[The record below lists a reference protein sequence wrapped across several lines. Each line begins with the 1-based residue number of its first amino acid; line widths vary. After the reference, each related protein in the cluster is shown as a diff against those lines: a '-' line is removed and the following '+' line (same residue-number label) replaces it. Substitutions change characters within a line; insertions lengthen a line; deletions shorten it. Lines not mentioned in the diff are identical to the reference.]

1 MAVHF
6 IKKSLKVPTS
16 TDVETEEI
24 VKAMLKK
31 IEQEGDSA
39 ALEYSKKL
47 DNWDGNVLVSEEE
60 IEKISATVPQTVKD
74 DIAFAH
80 ENVTRFAEKQLESM
94 LDFDVQLQDGLYT
107 GQTIR
112 PVQSAGC
119 YVPGGRYAHI
129 ASAIMTIATAKV
141 AGVKNITACSPP
153 KPGQGVNPHI
163 LYAMNY
169 CGANNILAMGGVQ
182 AIAAMTYGL
191 FGLKPA
197 DILAGPGN
205 RFVAEAKR
213 LLFGKVGIDVFAGPT
228 EIAIIADDTA
238 DSDIVAIDLVGQAEH
253 GLDSPAW
260 LITDSKKLADEVV
273 QKVPEYIAKL
283 PEDARLAA
291 NHSWENY
298 GEVQLCETRD
308 EMVTVSDDYAAEHLQ
323 VHARDLDWWL
333 KNLNNYGSLFLGEE
347 TTVAFGDKCSGT
359 NHVLPTKEVARYTGG
374 LSVAKFVK
382 VLTWQRMDKE
392 ALPSIAA
399 CCARISRL
407 EGMEAHARTAD
418 ARLSKYFP
426 DRVFQ
431 LQV

>member
-16 TDVETEEI
+16 TDMETEEI

-60 IEKISATVPQTVKD
+60 IEKISATVPQIVKD

-94 LDFDVQLQDGLYT
+94 LEFDVQLQDGLYT

-298 GEVQLCETRD
+298 GEIQLCETRD

-333 KNLNNYGSLFLGEE
+333 RNLNNYGSLFLGEE

-431 LQV
+431 LQI